1 MLLCVIVFFVSNA
14 TLIKDE
20 FKSKQRKTSKSHKE
34 VSAPERL
41 DQEDVE
47 ASEGTHPEAK
57 KARREP
63 LECRI
68 LSNPLGQEYLAWK
81 EKIIKEARAK
91 MKP

>member
-1 MLLCVIVFFVSNA
+1 MSAIEGFHCINCMKICLL
-14 TLIKDE
+14 LI
-20 FKSKQRKTSKSHKE
+20 
-34 VSAPERL
+34 A
-41 DQEDVE
+41 DVE